1 MPTPV
6 EVLAKAAHASGR
18 TTVIGVGIG
27 PSGHVAQPNAL
38 RDP

>member
-1 MPTPV
+1 MTV
-6 EVLAKAAHASGR
+6 EVLASGR

-27 PSGHVAQPNAL
+27 PSGHVAQPNTL